1 MAIRTEELILN
12 MGPQH
17 PSTHGVLHVLLKLNG
32 EVVVDAQ
39 PSIGYIH
46 RSIEKLVEN
55 RLYYQC
61 MPLIC
66 RLDYLAA
73 LSNEFAFVR
82 TVEELLGISI
92 PERAEYIRVVMAE
105 LARIASHLVWLGTF
119 GLDLGAMTPFLYCFR
134 EREEALDLIE
144 MATGSRMMSNYMRVG
159 GVKLDL
165 PADFFDAARSFAD
178 DFVHRVDEYEQLLT
192 TNEVFLVRTKGI
204 GVLTK
209 EEAINLGV
217 TGPILR
223 ASGQGFDLR
232 KNRPY
237 SVYDRFD
244 FEIAVA
250 ENGDCYDRY
259 LVRIKEMRES
269 ARIVRQ
275 GLDSMP
281 EGTHILHAPKL
292 VLPPKDELKISMES
306 LIHHFE
312 LIVKGMKPPAGEI
325 YSSIESPRGELG
337 FYLISDGSPKPYRLK
352 IRAPSFVNL
361 QALPAMI
368 KGMMIGDVVA
378 IIGSLDIVL
387 GEIDR

>member
-1 MAIRTEELILN
+1 MTIRTEELILN

-17 PSTHGVLHVLLKLNG
+17 PSTHGVLHVLLELNG

-66 RLDYLAA
+66 RLDYLAT

-82 TVEELLGISI
+82 TLEELLGISI

-134 EREEALDLIE
+134 EREKALDLIE

-165 PADFFDAARSFAD
+165 PAEFLEAARSFVD
-178 DFVHRVDEYEQLLT
+178 DLARRVDEYEQLLT
-192 TNEVFLVRTKGI
+192 TNEIFLVRTKGI

-209 EEAINLGV
+209 ADAINLGV

-223 ASGQGFDLR
+223 ASGLRWDLR

-237 SVYDRFD
+237 SVYDRFEFD
-244 FEIAVA
+244 IPFA

-259 LVRIKEMRES
+259 LVRVAEMRES
-269 ARIVRQ
+269 AAIIRQ
-275 GLDSMP
+275 ALETMP
-281 EGTHILHAPKL
+281 GGTYILRAPKL
-292 VLPPKDELKISMES
+292 VLPPKDELKTSMES
-306 LIHHFE
+306 LIHHFQ
-312 LIVKGMKPPAGEI
+312 LILKGMRPPEGEV
-325 YSSIESPRGELG
+325 YSCIESPRGELG

-352 IRAPSFVNL
+352 IRTPSFVNL

-368 KGMMIGDVVA
+368 KNMMIGDVVA